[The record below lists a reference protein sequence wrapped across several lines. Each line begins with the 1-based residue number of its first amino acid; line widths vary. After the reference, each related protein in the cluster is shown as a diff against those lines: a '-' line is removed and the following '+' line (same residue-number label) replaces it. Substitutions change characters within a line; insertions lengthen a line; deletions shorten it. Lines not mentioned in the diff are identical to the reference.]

1 MGGKPDYDKLV
12 QSDLEARINNL
23 KIEPLQVDPVGLP
36 IGQKVPKSI
45 WAAPPPQIRAMAK
58 RKGVFFGKISLSW
71 NQS

>member
-12 QSDLEARINNL
+12 LSDLEAKINNL
-23 KIEPLQVDPVGLP
+23 KIEPLQVDPVG
-36 IGQKVPKSI
+36 QKVPKSI
-45 WAAPPPQIRAMAK
+45 WAAPPQIRAMAK